1 MEQNDDIIN
10 QFRESFEE
18 LIAETKLSMGDFAK
32 DIHMSRF
39 VVHKLLTS
47 ETNVRFM
54 TLIRIA
60 DYFDCPIEYLCGRA
74 PRQCTFEKQTRP
86 PFAEWFPYI
95 LDATGHTWY
104 EVYKATGIASTR
116 KYEWENNGTHPRL
129 ISLDKIAR
137 YLSISTDLLVGR
149 CKLNK

>member
-18 LIAETKLSMGDFAK
+18 LITETKMSMGDFAK

-60 DYFDCPIEYLCGRA
+60 DYFDCPIEYLCGKTDDFLSYD
-74 PRQCTFEKQTRP
+74 PQP
-86 PFAEWFPYI
+86 LSPFSERI
-95 LDATGHTWY
+95 
-104 EVYKATGIASTR
+104 K
-116 KYEWENNGTHPRL
+116 
-129 ISLDKIAR
+129 
-137 YLSISTDLLVGR
+137 
-149 CKLNK
+149 